1 MNDDRATIIA
11 KVRGWI
17 NPKLQIEDVSNP
29 DLSPN
34 DVVIH
39 VKGKTDADYFG
50 YQSDV
55 HLLSPFLRIVILCQF
70 LHIFILSNLMP
81 QDLQFYHTNTKQFL
95 QMK

>member
-1 MNDDRATIIA
+1 MNDDRDKIIA

-50 YQSDV
+50 MSKRCAIFYC
-55 HLLSPFLRIVILCQF
+55 LSFG
-70 LHIFILSNLMP
+70 
-81 QDLQFYHTNTKQFL
+81 
-95 QMK
+95 

>member
-1 MNDDRATIIA
+1 LNDDRATIIA

-17 NPKLQIEDVSNP
+17 NPKLQIQDVSSP

-50 YQSDV
+50 YQNSGRTPNAC
-55 HLLSPFLRIVILCQF
+55 LLKKSRNIGQG
-70 LHIFILSNLMP
+70 S
-81 QDLQFYHTNTKQFL
+81 
-95 QMK
+95 